1 MIEIIKEL
9 RGSKTQKQYAEF
21 LNIDIRTIQNW
32 ETRGTSK
39 TTLALLKK
47 IYQLENETKE
57 LKEKLKDENMTFQ
70 L

>member
-1 MIEIIKEL
+1 MIEKIKEL

-39 TTLALLKK
+39 TTLALLQK
-47 IYQLENETKE
+47 IYSLENETKE
-57 LKEKLKDENMTFQ
+57 LKDKLQDDNITFQ